1 MPLPQAP
8 REQLHFRNIE
18 MRGYR
23 RPDGLF
29 EIDGHLTDTKTF
41 DFSPG
46 GGDDN
51 TVKAGNPI
59 HEMWLRLVIDAKLF
73 IHDVLAVTDHHPF
86 PQCPEATNIM
96 ASLKGL
102 TIGAGWQAAIRERL
116 GRADSCTHL
125 REMLIPMGTAAMQS
139 LGGIREGRDRTDKNG
154 RPLKIDSCYA
164 FSAERAQVM
173 QRWPQFYTGP
183 ATAGSN
189 SDSKDTEPA

>member
-1 MPLPQAP
+1 MPLPHGP
-8 REQLHFRNIE
+8 RELLHFRNIE

-29 EIDGHLTDTKTF
+29 EIEGHLTDTKTF

-46 GGDDN
+46 GGDN
-51 TVKAGNPI
+51 TVKAGQPI
-59 HEMWLRLVIDAKLF
+59 HEMWLRLVIDSKLF

-86 PQCPEATNIM
+86 PQCPEATRIM

-102 TIGAGWQAAIRERL
+102 TIGAGWQSAIRERL
-116 GRADSCTHL
+116 GKADSCTHL
-125 REMLIPMGTAAMQS
+125 REMLIPMGTAAFQS

-173 QRWPQFYTGP
+173 QRWPAHYTGP
-183 ATAGSN
+183 AVSGAQTR
-189 SDSKDTEPA
+189 DTD